1 MSYLTHF
8 DWMTVFTA
16 SKLGSIDYSI
26 YLCGIKAIDME
37 KKKYPIIEEDENKG
51 MVSEPAVGLA
61 YTPTGNI
68 EPELQHPN
76 GYNGFYTEDAEEFD
90 KYKSDLIAEAKDEG
104 LGFSWNEVKQQIKD
118 RYPWLR

>member
-1 MSYLTHF
+1 
-8 DWMTVFTA
+8 
-16 SKLGSIDYSI
+16 
-26 YLCGIKAIDME
+26 ME

-90 KYKSDLIAEAKDEG
+90 KYKSDLIAEAKNEG